1 MSLFESKLIINL
13 DNLCEIEEK
22 LKFCE
27 KLNIKNII
35 LEPLDDIN
43 IIKNKIKQ
51 RIKEITP
58 INIYYRICIKPK
70 NLKDFKNKIKLYH
83 NCSEIICVESSN
95 LDVQI
100 HAARDSRVDIISF
113 TNLDLLKSL
122 SKGII
127 SLVNQNNSFIEFTLA
142 PIMSENISYQSKT
155 IRHLFRSIT
164 KVINSKS
171 NYIISGGFS
180 ETYNFRNPRAL
191 VSICHTIL
199 GIPFPE
205 AKKAFNQNVIK
216 LINRAKSR
224 QSEEIYEEG
233 VRIIKGG

>member
-13 DNLCEIEEK
+13 DNLSEIEEK

-43 IIKNKIKQ
+43 KINNKIKQ
-51 RIKEITP
+51 RIKETTS
-58 INIYYRICIKPK
+58 INIYYRISIKPK
-70 NLKDFKNKIKLYH
+70 NLKDFKNKIRLYH

-100 HAARDSRVDIISF
+100 HAARDSRVDMISF
-113 TNLDLLKSL
+113 TNLDSLKSL

-127 SLVNQNNSFIEFTLA
+127 SLVNQNSSFIEFTLA
-142 PIMSENISYQSKT
+142 PIMSENISYQSKA
-155 IRHLFRSIT
+155 IRQLFRSIT

-180 ETYNFRNPRAL
+180 EIYNYRNPRAL
-191 VSICHTIL
+191 ISICHTLL
-199 GIPFPE
+199 GLPFSE
-205 AKKAFNQNVIK
+205 AKKAFSQNVIK
-216 LINRAKSR
+216 LINRVRFR
-224 QSEEIYEEG
+224 QNEEIYEDG
-233 VRIIKGG
+233 VRIIKGD